1 MTVGDVIDR
10 FIVNLGAAMADP
22 SVWLAIGV
30 SLVAAAL
37 VFAPG
42 YVLARGVGLL
52 DTDGQESE
60 ILGVSLAVGLLAWCV
75 LWAAVASGARSSFTP
90 AALAIGAAGIVAFRS
105 NRPLHAMHAWTRH
118 RRSARIRF
126 PLGATTTL
134 GAGAL
139 LIVLAL
145 TYASTLTLSPR
156 AGAQPL
162 EYTDEAYYAL
172 LGAELARSG
181 TESIV
186 SPSAIETP
194 GMPSQTWYHWG
205 EMWLAAAVISTSGL
219 DPLPARHLVVLPI
232 ILLTVALL
240 TGCLTR
246 RLNHTR
252 SRAALLLAMACACVL
267 APIPVPGG
275 FFAYWARGNIFSV
288 TMYGLG
294 LVIVLLVVVDVF
306 LRKPERTPARL
317 LFTCGAI
324 ASLVPAHVI
333 LAGLAAVGTFGAF
346 AVAWVLKVPWRKAL
360 PTVRANSERLVLGSA
375 ALAIATVTWGLFTGH
390 QIGASNPHP
399 RVPPFIDAWR
409 DGVLA
414 ATLASGLFVAIPMVV
429 WIQRRSRGSIFWL
442 AVATLVIFVFG
453 AVAWGARFGDYTMFH
468 VFFGGIAAFATPM
481 AAVAIVAV
489 ARHFRALGTP
499 RRRLVLSA
507 LVILQ
512 LEISAFT
519 ALLRLEE
526 FGPSGDEQIPV
537 SVLDR
542 IRSLP
547 ASAKLAY
554 ACRPATELGYWQAEL
569 GGIYAHTGKRVLPTC
584 FQFEGLT
591 WAASADVPSAAFLAS
606 PLGRIFPTVGSRP
619 TSDEVRKFLLSE
631 GIAYIYA
638 DARHPNTL
646 VADATP
652 VTVDGDF
659 QVLEIRP

>member
-1 MTVGDVIDR
+1 MTVGEVIDR

-30 SLVAAAL
+30 SLVATAL

-60 ILGVSLAVGLLAWCV
+60 ILGVSLAVGLLVWCV
-75 LWAAVASGARSSFTP
+75 LWAAVASGARSAFTP
-90 AALAIGAAGIVAFRS
+90 AALAIGASVIVAFRS
-105 NRPLHAMHAWTRH
+105 TRPLHPLLARTRS
-118 RRSARIRF
+118 RRGVRIRF

-145 TYASTLTLSPR
+145 TYASTMTPSPR
-156 AGAQPL
+156 AGIQPL

-186 SPSAIETP
+186 STSAIETP

-205 EMWLAAAVISTSGL
+205 EMWLAAAVISTTGL
-219 DPLPARHLVVLPI
+219 DPIPARHLVVLPI

-252 SRAALLLAMACACVL
+252 SRAALLFAMACACLL
-267 APIPVPGG
+267 APIPLPAG
-275 FFAYWARGNIFSV
+275 FFAYWARGNIFGV

-294 LVIVLLVVVDVF
+294 LVIVLLVVLDLV
-306 LRKPERTPARL
+306 LRKAGRTSPRL
-317 LFTCGAI
+317 LLTCGAI
-324 ASLVPAHVI
+324 ASLIPAHVI
-333 LAGLAAVGTFGAF
+333 LAGLAAVGVFGSF
-346 AVAWVLKVPWRKAL
+346 AVAWLMKVPRREAL
-360 PTVRANSERLVLGSA
+360 LAAVPDAGRLILGTA
-375 ALAIATVTWGLFTGH
+375 ALATATVVWGTLTGH
-390 QIGASNPHP
+390 QVGASNPHP
-399 RVPPFIDAWR
+399 TVPPFIDAWR

-414 ATLASGLFVAIPMVV
+414 ATLASGLFVVIPLVV

-481 AAVAIVAV
+481 AAVAVVAV
-489 ARHFRALGTP
+489 ARHFRELGTP
-499 RRRLVLSA
+499 RRRLILSA

-519 ALLRLEE
+519 AVLRLEE
-526 FGPSGDEQIPV
+526 FGPSGDEEIPV

-547 ASAKLAY
+547 PSAKFAY

-569 GGIYAHTGKRVLPTC
+569 IGIYAHTGKRVLPTC

-591 WAASADVPSAAFLAS
+591 WAASADVPSASFLAS
-606 PLGRIFPTVGSRP
+606 PLGRLFPTVGSRP
-619 TSDEVRKFLLSE
+619 TSDEVRQFLLAE

-652 VTVDGDF
+652 VAVDGDF
-659 QVLEIRP
+659 QLREIRP